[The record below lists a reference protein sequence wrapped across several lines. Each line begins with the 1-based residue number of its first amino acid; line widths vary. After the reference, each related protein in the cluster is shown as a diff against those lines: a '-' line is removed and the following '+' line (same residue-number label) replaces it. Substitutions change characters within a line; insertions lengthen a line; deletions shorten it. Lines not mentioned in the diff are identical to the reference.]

1 MKTSHLIMLAMASVP
16 AMAEP
21 TRFPVAQ
28 VRGQDGS
35 VRLNLGSDERPMGNI
50 IGTIGLSAE
59 YDSGR
64 ILWIDKRTD
73 GSVAVGLGIK
83 ASF

>member
-1 MKTSHLIMLAMASVP
+1 MKISHLIVLAMASAP
-16 AMAEP
+16 AMAEQV
-21 TRFPVAQ
+21 RVPVAQ
-28 VRGQDGS
+28 VRGQEGS
-35 VRLNLGSDERPMGNI
+35 VALNLGSDQRPEGRI
-50 IGTIGLSAE
+50 IGSVGLSAE

-73 GSVAVGLGIK
+73 GSVAVGLGIR